1 VIGLLVLTFAQGC
14 STKEVKDFASWCQ
27 YIHDPKIGQ
36 YDVFRMDKQAVID
49 GVVAAWD
56 RIIVE
61 NSAQALGSPANIDS
75 DSVMSELRK
84 ARVVGAWRQGDTL
97 HFALGLIVSPIVD
110 PSRSTAEVLAR
121 EYGSRLASVNQDRAS
136 ERMDSVTYCLYSGIS
151 VFFARLDIHAS
162 DGTAAVTNATF
173 EKLKRYN

>member
-1 VIGLLVLTFAQGC
+1 MSCSHIRVIGLLVLTFAQGC

-75 DSVMSELRK
+75 E
-84 ARVVGAWRQGDTL
+84 
-97 HFALGLIVSPIVD
+97 
-110 PSRSTAEVLAR
+110 
-121 EYGSRLASVNQDRAS
+121 
-136 ERMDSVTYCLYSGIS
+136 VTYCLYSGIS